1 MQAWLCKG
9 GVSARTRIQ
18 FLSLHPVSA
27 GSRPLMWELA
37 GPKPAACQPMC
48 GEAIRSHQD
57 ITDPEAAICLP
68 GCPQAAGLCLAT
80 HGHLP
85 AVRGK
90 VSIASSVQCMAV
102 LNTPCDSHGAI
113 AGVAGPPH
121 AVVMCGMA
129 PEARPA
135 HQPSSKPSTNLWW
148 GKRACRGSAGSDRKE
163 PFCDATHKAQALDP
177 PVLVLRSCLSQEP
190 ERHPRVN
197 WA

>member
-1 MQAWLCKG
+1 M
-9 GVSARTRIQ
+9 
-18 FLSLHPVSA
+18 
-27 GSRPLMWELA
+27 
-37 GPKPAACQPMC
+37 PAADRSC
-48 GEAIRSHQD
+48 GNLQVPSLPLASPCVVKPSAAIRTLPTLKQPSVF
-57 ITDPEAAICLP
+57 P

-190 ERHPRVN
+190 ERHARVN